1 MENKWEN
8 KNFFE
13 ALKNAMN
20 GVVYVVKN
28 GKNIKIQIVIAILVF
43 IAAIV
48 LKFTNVELAILVL
61 ICFFIFALE
70 FINTV
75 IERLADLYTTE
86 YNEKV
91 KVIKDVAAGTVA
103 IIAIASIIIGIL
115 LFIPKIIDIIK

>member
-43 IAAIV
+43 IAAII

>member
-86 YNEKV
+86 YNEEV

>member
-43 IAAIV
+43 IAAII
-48 LKFTNVELAILVL
+48 LKFTNIELAILVL

>member
-115 LFIPKIIDIIK
+115 LFLPKIIDIIK

>member
-1 MENKWEN
+1 M
-8 KNFFE
+8 
-13 ALKNAMN
+13 
-20 GVVYVVKN
+20 
-28 GKNIKIQIVIAILVF
+28 
-43 IAAIV
+43 
-48 LKFTNVELAILVL
+48 

-86 YNEKV
+86 YIEKV
-91 KVIKDVAAGTVA
+91 KEIKDVAAGTAA

>member
-43 IAAIV
+43 IAAII
-48 LKFTNVELAILVL
+48 LKFNNVELAILVL